1 MMNELTN
8 NAIQLLQD
16 LIKIESYSF
25 NENKTGNR
33 IEKWLESH
41 GIEIKRNQNNVY
53 AYNKFYDSNKPTILL
68 NSHHDTVKP
77 NKGYKNDPFNS
88 KIENGKLYGLG
99 SNDAGGAL
107 VSLIAVF
114 TYYYNKK
121 DLKYNLILLA
131 SAEEECSGE
140 NGIASIVPILPK
152 IDFAIIGEPT
162 LMKMAIAER
171 GLIVFDIKIKGT
183 SSHAAHINDDNPII
197 KSIEVLKWIKNL
209 KFEKKSKFLGNVKA
223 TVTQI
228 QSGNQHNVVPSE
240 LKIVLDVRVND
251 CYTNQEIY
259 DILKKDSPCEIIPRS
274 LNLNSSSIS
283 TDHAIVSAANKL
295 GVQKFGSP
303 TLSDQSKISFPSIKM
318 GPGDSLRSHSADEY
332 IYVDE
337 IKNAIPLYIQ
347 LLNKII

>member
-1 MMNELTN
+1 MNELISN
-8 NAIQLLQD
+8 SIDLLKD
-16 LIKIESYSF
+16 LIEIESYSF
-25 NENKTGNR
+25 NEDKTGNR
-33 IEKWLESH
+33 IEKWFISND
-41 GIEIKRNQNNVY
+41 IEFKRNKNNVF
-53 AYNKFYDSNKPTILL
+53 AFNKFYDSKKPTILL

-114 TYYYNKK
+114 TYYYYRQ
-121 DLKYNLILLA
+121 DLKYNLIILA

-140 NGIASIVPILPK
+140 NGIASIIPTLPK

-171 GLIVFDIKIKGT
+171 GLIVFDLKIEGT
-183 SSHAAHINDDNPII
+183 SSHSAHENDNNPII
-197 KSIEVLKWIKNL
+197 KSIKVLNWINNL
-209 KFEKKSKFLGNVKA
+209 KFEKTSNFLGKVKV

-228 QSGNQHNVVPSE
+228 KSGNQHNVVPSE
-240 LKIVLDVRVND
+240 LELVLDVRVND
-251 CYTNQEIY
+251 CYTNKEIY
-259 DILKKDSPCEIIPRS
+259 DILKINAPCQIIPRS

-283 TDHAIVSAANKL
+283 TDHPIVLAANKL
-295 GVQKFGSP
+295 EIQKYGSP
-303 TLSDQSKISFPSIKM
+303 TLSDQSKISFPSIKI

-332 IYVDE
+332 IYINE
-337 IKNAIPLYIQ
+337 INNAIPQYIK
-347 LLNKII
+347 LLNKIL

>member
-1 MMNELTN
+1 MKELTN
-8 NAIQLLQD
+8 NAIQLLED

-25 NENKTGNR
+25 NEIKTGNR
-33 IEKWLESH
+33 IEKWFKSYK
-41 GIEIKRNQNNVY
+41 IEFKRNQNNIY
-53 AYNKFYDSNKPTILL
+53 AFNKFYDSNKPTILL

-88 KIENGKLYGLG
+88 KKENGKLYGLG

-121 DLKYNLILLA
+121 DLKYNLIVLA

-140 NGIASIVPILPK
+140 NGIASIIPILPK

-171 GLIVFDIKIKGT
+171 GLIVFDMKIKGT
-183 SSHAAHINDDNPII
+183 SSHAAHKNNDNPII
-197 KSIEVLKWIKNL
+197 KSIQVLNWIKKL
-209 KFEKKSKFLGNVKA
+209 KFDRKSEFLGDVKA

-228 QSGNQHNVVPSE
+228 KSGNQHNVVPSE
-240 LKIVLDVRVND
+240 LKLVLDVRVND
-251 CYTNQEIY
+251 CYTNQEIF
-259 DILKKDSPCEIIPRS
+259 DILKIDSPCEIIPRS

-283 TDHAIVSAANKL
+283 NDHPIVLAANLIGIDKY
-295 GVQKFGSP
+295 GSP
-303 TLSDQSKISFPSIKM
+303 TLSDQSKISFPSVKI

-332 IYVDE
+332 IFIEE

>member
-1 MMNELTN
+1 MNELIN
-8 NAIQLLQD
+8 NSIDLLKD
-16 LIKIESYSF
+16 LIEIESYSF
-25 NENKTGNR
+25 NEDKTGNR
-33 IEKWLESH
+33 IEKWFISKD
-41 GIEIKRNQNNVY
+41 IEFKRNKNNVF
-53 AYNKFYDSNKPTILL
+53 AFNKFYDSKKPTILL

-114 TYYYNKK
+114 TYYYNRQ
-121 DLKYNLILLA
+121 DLKYNLIILA

-140 NGIASIVPILPK
+140 NGIASIIPILPK

-171 GLIVFDIKIKGT
+171 GLIVFDLKIEGT
-183 SSHAAHINDDNPII
+183 SSHAAHENDNNPII
-197 KSIEVLKWIKNL
+197 KSIKVLNWINNL
-209 KFEKKSKFLGNVKA
+209 KFEKTSNFLGKVKV

-228 QSGNQHNVVPSE
+228 KSGNQHNVVPSE
-240 LKIVLDVRVND
+240 LELVLDVRVND
-251 CYTNQEIY
+251 CYTNKEIY
-259 DILKKDSPCEIIPRS
+259 DILKMNAPCQIIPRS

-283 TDHAIVSAANKL
+283 TNHPIVLAANKL
-295 GVQKFGSP
+295 EIQKYGSP
-303 TLSDQSKISFPSIKM
+303 TLSDQSKISFPSTKI

-332 IYVDE
+332 IYINE
-337 IKNAIPLYIQ
+337 INNAIPQYIK
-347 LLNKII
+347 LLNKIL

>member
-1 MMNELTN
+1 MPRRT
-8 NAIQLLQD
+8 
-16 LIKIESYSF
+16 F
-25 NENKTGNR
+25 
-33 IEKWLESH
+33 
-41 GIEIKRNQNNVY
+41 RNQRKS
-53 AYNKFYDSNKPTILL
+53 A
-68 NSHHDTVKP
+68 
-77 NKGYKNDPFNS
+77 
-88 KIENGKLYGLG
+88 GLG
-99 SNDAGGAL
+99 GPAEAADAEVARGSALRAVGAGCAGPAAAVAGGGAGVVIDRVVARIVVAAVGISGRIVDVVAVVVIFNIIICRIIL
-107 VSLIAVF
+107 VVAVV
-114 TYYYNKK
+114 T
-121 DLKYNLILLA
+121 A
-131 SAEEECSGE
+131 S
-140 NGIASIVPILPK
+140 SIVPILPK

-259 DILKKDSPCEIIPRS
+259 EILKTDSPCEIIPRS

-283 TDHAIVSAANKL
+283 TNHAIVLAANEL
-295 GVQKFGSP
+295 GIQKYGSP
-303 TLSDQSKISFPSIKM
+303 TLSDQSKISFPSIKI

-332 IYVDE
+332 IYIDE

>member
-1 MMNELTN
+1 MNELTN
-8 NAIQLLQD
+8 NAIQLLED

-25 NENKTGNR
+25 NEIKTGNR
-33 IEKWLESH
+33 IEKWFKSYK
-41 GIEIKRNQNNVY
+41 IEFKRNQNNIY
-53 AYNKFYDSNKPTILL
+53 AFNKFYDSNKPTILL

-88 KIENGKLYGLG
+88 KKENGKLYGLG

-121 DLKYNLILLA
+121 DLKYNLIVLA

-140 NGIASIVPILPK
+140 NGIASIIPILPK

-171 GLIVFDIKIKGT
+171 GLIVFDMKIKGT
-183 SSHAAHINDDNPII
+183 SSHAAHKNNDNPII
-197 KSIEVLKWIKNL
+197 KSIQVLNWIKKL
-209 KFEKKSKFLGNVKA
+209 KFDRKSEFLGDVKA

-228 QSGNQHNVVPSE
+228 KSGNQHNVVPSE
-240 LKIVLDVRVND
+240 LKLVLDVRVND
-251 CYTNQEIY
+251 CYTNQEIF
-259 DILKKDSPCEIIPRS
+259 DILKIDSPCEIIPRS

-283 TDHAIVSAANKL
+283 NDHPIVLAANLIGIDKY
-295 GVQKFGSP
+295 GSP
-303 TLSDQSKISFPSIKM
+303 TLSDQSKISFPSVKI

-332 IYVDE
+332 IFIEE